1 MHLRSGWVF
10 RFLDPPNLGLFSYVS
25 RRTPHQLCWS
35 VVAVCCSVL
44 QCVAVC
50 CSVMSWC
57 QKCWSVDDLLIH
69 VLIDTLTHH
78 HTHWHTITSVD
89 PCLLYQCVQ
98 DIDTPDGLWRQDERG
113 LATCL
118 LMICCCSVLQCVAVC
133 CSVLQ
138 CVAVWCLDLLE
149 GNTLQQQIIN
159 RSTHYWSVRGLV
171 SSWHQDQNHLDQH
184 DPSRDHV
191 DQDRCLDVLINTLTH
206 HHTMSRSTH
215 EHTITQCLDVL
226 MSEVLI
232 CWCSV
237 VAVCCSVLQCV
248 AVWCLDVRYVHLLL
262 QCVAVCCS
270 VLQCVAVCC
279 SVMSWYQ
286 RCWSVVDLLIHVL
299 IDTWTH
305 DHTRVFTYVCSCVD
319 RSKPH
324 QVCQC
329 LEHIDNTLTHLTGFN
344 T

>member
-10 RFLDPPNLGLFSYVS
+10 RFLDPPNLGVFSYVG

-226 MSEVLI
+226 MSEELI

-237 VAVCCSVLQCV
+237 VAVCCSVLQC
-248 AVWCLDVRYVHLLL
+248 DVLI
-262 QCVAVCCS
+262 S
-270 VLQCVAVCC
+270 DVLIC
-279 SVMSWYQ
+279 W
-286 RCWSVVDLLIHVL
+286 WSVDPC
-299 IDTWTH
+299 
-305 DHTRVFTYVCSCVD
+305 FD
-319 RSKPH
+319 RH
-324 QVCQC
+324 
-329 LEHIDNTLTHLTGFN
+329 
-344 T
+344 